1 VYLRLLKDT
10 SFGASYPSVQI
21 LPILE
26 LIYQLANMVAVC
38 YNIPRIVAYMYSYE
52 GNYNDTM
59 AVDSVKITPLAASE
73 TSVIDDELCQGRCI
87 HPEHVRAVRR
97 NLLAAE
103 EAARVA
109 ALFAVLSDPTRLQVV
124 YALLNAPTGE
134 LCVCDLATGLGRD
147 DTTISHQLR
156 VLRSHHIVT
165 MRKAGRVVY
174 YRLVDE
180 HVRQLLALG
189 LTHASE
195 GDMHREAQV
204 SA

>member
-1 VYLRLLKDT
+1 
-10 SFGASYPSVQI
+10 
-21 LPILE
+21 
-26 LIYQLANMVAVC
+26 
-38 YNIPRIVAYMYSYE
+38 
-52 GNYNDTM
+52 M
-59 AVDSVKITPLAASE
+59 AVGAIKLTPAVSGKSGE
-73 TSVIDDELCQGRCI
+73 HEDELCQGHCI

-97 NLLAAE
+97 NLLAPEDAM
-103 EAARVA
+103 RVA
-109 ALFAVLSDPTRLQVV
+109 SLFAVLSDPTRLQVV

-156 VLRSHHIVT
+156 VLRNNHIVT

-195 GDMHREAQV
+195 GDAQREVRVLA
-204 SA
+204 